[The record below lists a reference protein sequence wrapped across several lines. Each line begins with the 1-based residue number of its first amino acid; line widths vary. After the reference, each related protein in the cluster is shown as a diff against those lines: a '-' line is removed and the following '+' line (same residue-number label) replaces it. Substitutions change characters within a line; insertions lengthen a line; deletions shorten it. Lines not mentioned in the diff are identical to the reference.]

1 MMMTFESLGL
11 SGETLQGVLAAGYS
25 TPTPI
30 QTQAIPIAQAGQ
42 DLIGCAQTGTGKTA
56 AFVLPLLDRLAA
68 SQSHGGSRRVRALVV
83 TPTREL
89 ASQVEEAIR
98 TYGRFTGLRSLAI
111 YGGVGIQPQLKGLR
125 RGVDVVVATPGRLLD
140 HLGRGSLDLSRVEVL
155 VLDEADRMLD
165 MGFLPDVRKIVAAV
179 PAKRQTLLFSATMPK
194 PVQALANRI
203 LCDPAF
209 IEVGE
214 RRNPA
219 ETVVQQVC
227 SVAAHQKM
235 DLLLHVLYTET
246 VENVLVFSRTKHR
259 ADRIS
264 RKLSKRGFAST
275 VIHSNRTQGQRQR
288 ALGGFKRG
296 TFKILV
302 ATDIAARG
310 LDVDGISHVINFNT
324 PNQAEDYIHRIGRT
338 GRAQASGHAITFVA
352 KEEEAFLRQIERHT
366 GQRLTRKVYAGFE
379 HGAAAGNERVLP
391 TYEERK
397 HAVNTP
403 RSADATR
410 QQGHRRRCEPSR
422 SITQRTKIESIT
434 MNIYVGNLSPA
445 TTEDELR
452 EAFDAF
458 GQIESVNII
467 KDRDTGRSRGFGF
480 VEMPDTAEAQ
490 NAIAGLHGSQLDGKD
505 LTVNEARPRRERSGG
520 RDRRSW

>member
-1 MMMTFESLGL
+1 MMMTFEALGL
-11 SGETLQGVLAAGYS
+11 SEKTLQGVLAAGYT

-30 QTQAIPIAQAGQ
+30 QIRAIPVAQAGR

-68 SQSHGGSRRVRALVV
+68 NRPHGGARAVRALVV

-98 TYGRFTGLRSLAI
+98 TYGAFTRLRSLAI
-111 YGGVGIQPQLKGLR
+111 FGGVDIRPQLNGLR

-140 HLGRGSLDLSRVEVL
+140 HLGRGSIDLSRVDVL

-165 MGFLPDVRKIVAAV
+165 MGFIHDVRKIVAAL
-179 PAKRQTLLFSATMPK
+179 PAQRQTLLFSATMPES
-194 PVQALANRI
+194 VQALANSI
-203 LCDPAF
+203 LTGPAF
-209 IEVGE
+209 VEVGE

-227 SVAAHQKM
+227 AVAQHQKM
-235 DLLLHVLYTET
+235 NLLFHVLDTEP
-246 VENVLVFSRTKHR
+246 VENVLVFSRTKHH

-264 RKLSKRGFAST
+264 RKLSKRGFAAT

-288 ALGGFKRG
+288 ALGGFKHG
-296 TFKILV
+296 TFTILV

-352 KEEEAFLRQIERHT
+352 KEEERYLREIERHT

-379 HGAAAGNERVLP
+379 HGAGAEDGRVLP
-391 TYEERK
+391 SQEART
-397 HAVNTP
+397 HAGEP
-403 RSADATR
+403 RRSAGANQR
-410 QQGHRRRCEPSR
+410 QGPRRRKR
-422 SITQRTKIESIT
+422 IR
-434 MNIYVGNLSPA
+434 
-445 TTEDELR
+445 
-452 EAFDAF
+452 
-458 GQIESVNII
+458 
-467 KDRDTGRSRGFGF
+467 
-480 VEMPDTAEAQ
+480 
-490 NAIAGLHGSQLDGKD
+490 GSQS
-505 LTVNEARPRRERSGG
+505 ARRR
-520 RDRRSW
+520 